1 MTDKAGVLERL
12 AARPGL
18 TDREREVL
26 KEAAAHFRSLEAASV
41 PTRRDGAR
49 SEASAPSQPELK
61 SAPSRPGEAREDNP
75 TRRERLRTPD
85 AQAWD
90 PDAVLWSDGAAR
102 GNPGPAGAGA
112 ILRTPGGVVLAEL
125 CGFLGHTTNN
135 VAEYRAL
142 LMGLEQAL
150 ALGVRRLEVRADSEL
165 LIKQLRG
172 EYRVKDLKLKPLWQ
186 EAKELLA
193 RFDHA
198 RLQHVPRAQNSDA
211 DRLANAGIDGR

>member
-12 AARPGL
+12 ATRPGL
-18 TDREREVL
+18 TDRERAVL
-26 KEAAAHFRSLEAASV
+26 KEAAAHFRELEAGAV
-41 PTRRDGAR
+41 PTKRELPSAGT
-49 SEASAPSQPELK
+49 ASAPAAEGQATSER
-61 SAPSRPGEAREDNP
+61 PSDGREDSP
-75 TRRERLRTPD
+75 TRRERLSSRAAPLSDTD
-85 AQAWD
+85 AI
-90 PDAVLWSDGAAR
+90 LWSDGAAR

-112 ILRTPGGVVLAEL
+112 ILKTPGGVVLAEL

-172 EYRVKDLKLKPLWQ
+172 EYRVKDPKLKPLWQ

-193 RFDHA
+193 RFESA
-198 RLQHVPRAQNSDA
+198 RLHHVPRAQNSDA

>member
-12 AARPGL
+12 ATRPGL
-18 TDREREVL
+18 TDRERAVL
-26 KEAAAHFRSLEAASV
+26 KEAAAHFRALEPAAAPTRRAEAPSDPAAASRQETKSAPQRASDAREDS
-41 PTRRDGAR
+41 PTRRDRLRSPEAAV
-49 SEASAPSQPELK
+49 SEA
-61 SAPSRPGEAREDNP
+61 
-75 TRRERLRTPD
+75 D
-85 AQAWD
+85 AI
-90 PDAVLWSDGAAR
+90 LWSDGAAR

-112 ILRTPGGVVLAEL
+112 ILRTPKGVVLAEL

-172 EYRVKDLKLKPLWQ
+172 EYRVKDPKLKPLWQ
-186 EAKELLA
+186 EAKQLLA
-193 RFDHA
+193 RFDAA
-198 RLQHVPRAQNSDA
+198 RLQHVRREQNSDA

>member
-12 AARPGL
+12 AHRPGL
-18 TDREREVL
+18 TDRERAVL
-26 KEAAAHFRSLEAASV
+26 KEAAEHFRNLEAAAV
-41 PTRRDGAR
+41 PTKREG
-49 SEASAPSQPELK
+49 ASAEAA
-61 SAPSRPGEAREDNP
+61 SAVRDSRPDSRREDNP
-75 TRRERLRTPD
+75 TRRERLSSPTSAVSDTD
-85 AQAWD
+85 AI
-90 PDAVLWSDGAAR
+90 LWSDGAAR

-165 LIKQLRG
+165 LIKQLKG
-172 EYRVKDLKLKPLWQ
+172 EYRVKDPKLKPLWQ

-193 RFDHA
+193 RFESA
-198 RLQHVPRAQNSDA
+198 RLHHVPRAQNSDA